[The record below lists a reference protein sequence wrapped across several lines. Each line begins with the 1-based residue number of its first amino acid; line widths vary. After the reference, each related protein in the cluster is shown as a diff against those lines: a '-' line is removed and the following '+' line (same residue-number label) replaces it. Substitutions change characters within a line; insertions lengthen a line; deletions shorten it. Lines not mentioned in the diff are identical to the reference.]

1 MALQLSWTVNETTYP
16 NAYARVLNVS
26 VSAPLSWLSVAIY
39 ADEAA
44 RWANAA
50 PVSLETY
57 IAATPSLAGDI
68 YAAAYAFL
76 KTLPE
81 FAGAVDV
88 LVNPVVEPPAPA
100 PEPAPE
106 PQPTQAPAEA

>member
-1 MALQLSWTVNETTYP
+1 MALTLPWTVNDTTYP
-16 NAYARVLNVS
+16 DAYARVVNVVATSLN
-26 VSAPLSWLSVAIY
+26 SWVVVNFY

-44 RWANAA
+44 RWSDAQ
-50 PVSLETY
+50 PVACQQWSTPT
-57 IAATPSLAGDI
+57 ATLTGDI
-68 YAAAYAFL
+68 YPAAYAFL
-76 KTLPE
+76 KGLPE

>member
-1 MALQLSWTVNETTYP
+1 MALQLSWTVDETTYP
-16 NAYARVLNVS
+16 NAYARVLNCAVDS
-26 VSAPLSWLSVAIY
+26 RFSWVVVGIY

-44 RWANAA
+44 RWANVD
-50 PVSLETY
+50 PVKVESY
-57 IAATPSLAGDI
+57 IAATPSLTGDI
-68 YAAAYAFL
+68 YTAAYAFL